1 MEVVHCTEVVLNK
14 GGFVEM
20 GVLDREVMEMGG
32 CTNWGCTK
40 GVVQKGS
47 CVNGV
52 TRLIH
57 SGMGL
62 NGLLETGGK
71 NVFKTWR
78 LRYLSNMWP
87 TECDTNQFI
96 YQICVFWKTVIF
108 L

>member
-1 MEVVHCTEVVLNK
+1 MVIVVVVNMGLYKWEVVHCTEVVLNK
-14 GGFVEM
+14 GGFVQM
-20 GVLDREVMEMGG
+20 GVLEREVMEMGG

-40 GVVQKGS
+40 GVVQKGI

-78 LRYLSNMWP
+78 LRYF
-87 TECDTNQFI
+87 QF
-96 YQICVFWKTVIF
+96 VKHVAR
-108 L
+108 